1 MGKGKRRYTTGY
13 MVYGCTSCYCG
24 FRMFLEESLEDDKFQ
39 PRKPVPFVIK
49 CPFCGKID
57 CKDILFK
64 KKKIPRQRIQ
74 PWMPAFIN
82 VAGDPCG
89 ATINMDRAQ
98 PEYVN
103 NQQREIDA
111 CARMLSYAT

>member
-1 MGKGKRRYTTGY
+1 
-13 MVYGCTSCYCG
+13 
-24 FRMFLEESLEDDKFQ
+24 MFLEESLEDDKFQ
-39 PRKPVPFVIK
+39 PRKPVPFVIQ
-49 CPFCGKID
+49 CPFCKRVD

-82 VAGDPCG
+82 VAGDSCG
-89 ATINMDRAQ
+89 IPINMDRAQ

-111 CARMLSYAT
+111 CARMLSYAI